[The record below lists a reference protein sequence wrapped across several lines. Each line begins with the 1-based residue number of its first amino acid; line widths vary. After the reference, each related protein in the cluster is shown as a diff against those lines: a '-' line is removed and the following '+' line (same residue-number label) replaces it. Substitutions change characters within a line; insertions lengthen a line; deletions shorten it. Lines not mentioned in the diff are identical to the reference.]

1 MCSGLFLR
9 LERGRGSGRTTLKK
23 QRKCGKFIECV
34 TGRNHGENA
43 MKKTLLWF
51 NLIIGALVLILSV
64 LAIFLPFRYKGSTYK
79 ETLDARKG
87 WFYADSDGK
96 TTDREADISA
106 LEFGENGKVTVTY
119 PMQAGG
125 LAGGDLC
132 FISTNVR
139 FWIYMNDE
147 LVYSFD
153 PDIPKY
159 AGTSSASTV
168 HEVNMPYFDGDSEL
182 RMDVEIMAEGMKANF
197 DRAYFQNSA
206 QFMKNL
212 LGEHFYKLVISF
224 IIFATGF
231 ILVVLALAFEF
242 RTYQQIEAISIG
254 VIAMVLAVWSNSGT
268 YMLESFM
275 SDLGMVRLLNY
286 GTLMVLPLPG
296 FTLTLSAVHR
306 LKSKTVWVV
315 AGLVTLNVLIHTVVL
330 AFGLG
335 DYHNTLILTHGV
347 FLVTVVLS
355 IYEIIRA
362 FVKRQMKERSQYVV
376 LITFGIVVC
385 TGIFDLLNFYFG
397 DRSDVARFTRVG
409 LLFFILFLSVYEIG
423 KLIEI
428 SRKSSEAELMHRLA
442 HEDGLTGL
450 ENRLAFTEYE
460 QELSEKKSG
469 HCLFVQLDINFLKR
483 VNDGY
488 GHVEG
493 DRIIK
498 GAAAVIRDSF
508 GEEGRVF
515 RTGGDEFIAVIEG
528 GAQMELIRRYEKIV
542 ADLDQRVVDFNIKED
557 PPVNLSI
564 AYGMAEYECGSG
576 NPEQKEKLAD
586 ARMYEHKKWL
596 KSQQEDLLTKK
607 KEQK

>member
-1 MCSGLFLR
+1 
-9 LERGRGSGRTTLKK
+9 
-23 QRKCGKFIECV
+23 
-34 TGRNHGENA
+34 
-43 MKKTLLWF
+43 MKKILLLF
-51 NLIIGALVLILSV
+51 NLIIGGLLLILSV

-87 WFYADSDGK
+87 WFYADEDGRL
-96 TTDREADISA
+96 TSREADISA
-106 LEFGENGKVTVTY
+106 LEFGAGGKVTVVY

-132 FISTNVR
+132 FISSNVR

-147 LVYSFD
+147 MVYSFD
-153 PDIPKY
+153 PDLPKY
-159 AGTSSASTV
+159 AGESSASTV
-168 HEVNMPYFDGDSEL
+168 HQVNMPYFDGDSEL
-182 RMDVEIMAEGMKANF
+182 RMDVEIMTEGMKANF
-197 DRAYFQNSA
+197 ERAYFQNSA
-206 QFMKNL
+206 QYLKDL
-212 LGEHFYKLVISF
+212 LGDHFYKLVISF

-242 RTYQQIEAISIG
+242 RTYQQIEAVSIG
-254 VIAMVLAVWSNSGT
+254 VVAMILAVWSNSGT

-275 SDLGMVRLLNY
+275 SDLGLVRLLGY
-286 GTLMVLPLPG
+286 GTLMVLPFPG

-306 LKSKTVWVV
+306 LKSKTIWIVG
-315 AGLVTLNVLIHTVVL
+315 GLVTLNILIHVIVL
-330 AFGLG
+330 SFGLG

-347 FLVTVVLS
+347 FLVTVILA

-409 LLFFILFLSVYEIG
+409 LLFFILFLSVYEVG

-460 QELSEKKSG
+460 QKLSEKKSG
-469 HCLFVQLDINFLKR
+469 YCLFVQLDINYLKR

-498 GAAAVIRDSF
+498 GAATVIRESF
-508 GEEGRVF
+508 GEIGRVF

-528 GAQMELIRRYEKIV
+528 GAKMDLIHRYEKIV
-542 ADLDQRVVDFNIKED
+542 ADMDQRVVDFNIRED

-564 AYGMAEYECGSG
+564 AYGMAEYEFGSG

-586 ARMYEHKKWL
+586 ARMYEHKKYL
-596 KSQQEDLLTKK
+596 KSKEGDLPEKK
-607 KEQK
+607 KE